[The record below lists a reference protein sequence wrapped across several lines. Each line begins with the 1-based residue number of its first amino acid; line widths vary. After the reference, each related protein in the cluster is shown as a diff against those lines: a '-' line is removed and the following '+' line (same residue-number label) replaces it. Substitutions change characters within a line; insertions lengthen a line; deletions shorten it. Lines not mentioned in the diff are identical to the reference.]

1 MVSRS
6 ILTNPYNLSQFST
19 HFEEFNESSPTGC
32 SRDITPTSVIIVIP
46 TQSNIEEK
54 SSQLHISSVLSLPGS
69 PNAISSVSSA
79 MSLPFN
85 VSHTF
90 NTLTTTTKNYISD
103 DVLLSTSTSLGQI
116 SILSLT
122 STKFVPIPSS
132 TEHFHDIIS
141 DVEISSSPLTIN
153 LTSDIQNQG
162 TLTQPLMTSSKLSI
176 VKDIYLSDQEYIIEE
191 EQNII
196 NKV

>member
-1 MVSRS
+1 
-6 ILTNPYNLSQFST
+6 
-19 HFEEFNESSPTGC
+19 
-32 SRDITPTSVIIVIP
+32 
-46 TQSNIEEK
+46 
-54 SSQLHISSVLSLPGS
+54 
-69 PNAISSVSSA
+69 
-79 MSLPFN
+79 MSLAFN

-103 DVLLSTSTSLGQI
+103 DVVLSTGQI

-122 STKFVPIPSS
+122 STKVVPIPSS

-141 DVEISSSPLTIN
+141 DVEISSSPLTIY
-153 LTSDIQNQG
+153 LTPEIQKQG
-162 TLTQPLMTSSKLSI
+162 SLTQPLMTSTKLSI
-176 VKDIYLSDQEYIIEE
+176 VKDTYLSDQEYIIEE